1 MPLQQL
7 TMFGSYGVRM
17 TAQQHRSGRRDVR
30 TTDGRGRHED
40 SLAAHESL
48 GSELTGRR
56 AAVVAWLRAHGR
68 PATDREIAHGMF
80 GDSADMNMVRP
91 RVSELLAAGALEEV
105 GKTRD
110 ALTGMTVR
118 TVGVKGGA

>member
-1 MPLQQL
+1 MMLQQL
-7 TMFGSYGVRM
+7 TWFGVRGERARVRM
-17 TAQQHRSGRRDVR
+17 GRRDVR
-30 TTDGRGRHED
+30 ITDGRGCHEN
-40 SLAAHESL
+40 SLAAHDASAEV
-48 GSELTGRR
+48 LTGRR
-56 AAVVAWLRAHGR
+56 ALIVAWLAAHGR

-80 GDSADMNMVRP
+80 GDAADMNMVRP